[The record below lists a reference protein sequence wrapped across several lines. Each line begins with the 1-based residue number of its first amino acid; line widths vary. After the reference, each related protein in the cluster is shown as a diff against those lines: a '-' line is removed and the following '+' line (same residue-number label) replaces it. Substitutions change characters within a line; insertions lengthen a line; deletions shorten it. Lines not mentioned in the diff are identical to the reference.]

1 MLHPRS
7 LLGPLRQ
14 SVADLIAAEADVFEI
29 PVAEMAQR
37 DQRCLAL
44 AMRDHGGNP
53 PVDEAT
59 EARQKN
65 GGSSSDSRRGHRVR
79 RGIVEHRHGYFL
91 RKGWR
96 SPRFPL
102 CPLRSIKTLRKQRF
116 ILQTRLRCSRQSR
129 FFSVQNIA
137 TATGMPTLLDA

>member
-1 MLHPRS
+1 MIRADAGRS
-7 LLGPLRQ
+7 LLASFTLLALAATACEKKRTEVMLG
-14 SVADLIAAEADVFEI
+14 VITDLTARGANVFEV

-53 PVDEAT
+53 LVDEAT

-65 GGSSSDSRRGHRVR
+65 GGSSSNSRRGHRVG

-96 SPRFPL
+96 SPVSLYACF
-102 CPLRSIKTLRKQRF
+102 
-116 ILQTRLRCSRQSR
+116 
-129 FFSVQNIA
+129 
-137 TATGMPTLLDA
+137 GLLKL